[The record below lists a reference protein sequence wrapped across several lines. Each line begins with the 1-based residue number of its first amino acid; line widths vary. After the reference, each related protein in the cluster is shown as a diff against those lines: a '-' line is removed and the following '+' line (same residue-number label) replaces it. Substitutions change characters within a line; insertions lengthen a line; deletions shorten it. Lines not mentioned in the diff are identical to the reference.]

1 MDART
6 AKLSVNKFLSALIK
20 TRTAN
25 WMRKSVKP
33 PGSRSGVAG
42 LPERAVAPKGRLPM
56 PHEGIAADATAG
68 AGEVPD
74 AGNGSR

>member
-1 MDART
+1 
-6 AKLSVNKFLSALIK
+6 
-20 TRTAN
+20 
-25 WMRKSVKP
+25 MRKSVKP

-74 AGNGSR
+74 AGNGSS